1 MQVIQPLW
9 NQAPL
14 KSIWDNMPLRPLYP
28 SGTDNA
34 TNPTGQK
41 PTVGQVRTARQTQSA
56 VSAPIDTWV
65 ADRRANPWTA
75 DRSVQSFEEV
85 FQAALE
91 KSAGPAADILEPVTD
106 IFGAAVDAVK
116 ETDAAKTQMEYLM
129 ATGQLDNP
137 ALLTIASTK
146 AQLSVQLLV
155 QLRNR
160 ALDAYN
166 ELMRI
171 SI

>member
-1 MQVIQPLW
+1 MDIIKPLW
-9 NQAPL
+9 NQSPL
-14 KSIWDNMPLRPLYP
+14 KTIWDNMPLKPLYP
-28 SGTDNA
+28 PN
-34 TNPTGQK
+34 TGSET
-41 PTVGQVRTARQTQSA
+41 PTVGQARTQSA
-56 VSAPIDTWV
+56 ASAPIDTW
-65 ADRRANPWTA
+65 AIDRQANPWTA

-91 KSAGPAADILEPVTD
+91 QSAPPSADIIEPVTD
-106 IFGAAVDAVK
+106 IFGAAVNAVK

-171 SI
+171 SV